1 MRSSAY
7 GIQPMPSPQ
16 PEPRHSVDLLDGRV
30 EVAVRQT
37 GEPDVALGIVLA
49 ELDEPVVVDPE
60 HLARRLVV
68 PEPRRG
74 PEDTEEH
81 LGLDAVPV
89 HVLDAQVR
97 IAWAADPLLAVVVEP
112 GRRHHVHP
120 MVLPGHVL
128 RARRPDAAD
137 EPERRSLLGRPLQ
150 SVGPFH
156 DVGHA
161 VLHERRGVRGEEIGR
176 EPGHVDVTV
185 GRDPRVAHI
194 PSRLR

>member
-1 MRSSAY
+1 
-7 GIQPMPSPQ
+7 MPSPQ

-68 PEPRRG
+68 AEPRRG

-112 GRRHHVHP
+112 GRRHHV
-120 MVLPGHVL
+120 
-128 RARRPDAAD
+128 D

-194 PSRLR
+194 TPV

>member
-7 GIQPMPSPQ
+7 GIQPMPLSPKEIRRFGYRSRTAA
-16 PEPRHSVDLLDGRV
+16 PITAARMLTRFIWNPATLVKNAARRVSPGCRSRTPGGSDGKVWKGSGRV
-30 EVAVRQT
+30 TA
-37 GEPDVALGIVLA
+37 
-49 ELDEPVVVDPE
+49 
-60 HLARRLVV
+60 
-68 PEPRRG
+68 
-74 PEDTEEH
+74 
-81 LGLDAVPV
+81 
-89 HVLDAQVR
+89 
-97 IAWAADPLLAVVVEP
+97 LAVVVEP

-120 MVLPGHVL
+120 TVLPGHVL

-137 EPERRSLLGRPLQ
+137 EPERRPLLGRPLQ

-161 VLHERRGVRGEEIGR
+161 VLHERRGVRGEEIRR

-194 PSRLR
+194 ALPSEMSRC